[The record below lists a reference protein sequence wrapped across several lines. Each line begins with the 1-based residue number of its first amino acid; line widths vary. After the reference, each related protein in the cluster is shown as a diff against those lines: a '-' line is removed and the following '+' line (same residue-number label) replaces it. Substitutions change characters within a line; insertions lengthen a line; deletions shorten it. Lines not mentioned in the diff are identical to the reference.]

1 MLNRI
6 LILVV
11 LVSAALAI
19 PFIGYLT
26 AALLEHGLNQAAWPT
41 SAIRLDVWIATIRAD
56 NVLGVLKLYWT
67 MAKTELPGL
76 SYGGKLMFAV
86 IFFLESA
93 FIGVVIGGLARD
105 SHRDPSGIFGNAR
118 WASRSERRKMSRGVS
133 LGRDP
138 ETGDTIRVRIE
149 SNLVT
154 IAPPRL
160 GKGAGLVVPN
170 LLAAGE
176 ATANLP
182 VVVID
187 PKGEAYR
194 AAGKRRNAL
203 GRDVCVVDPLQIVG
217 GRDRWDPLGSVD
229 PADVFRLRRIAQA
242 LLPSTEGEN
251 DNSEYF
257 KNGAGALIVGAL
269 IGAKRRGKGLIA
281 AADFIDNVDAFK
293 QALSGA
299 TDRASRRALSILE
312 FEPRVRDPLLSTA
325 TQAFAWL
332 DDSRVEAVVSG
343 SSFDLSDVAR
353 GDADLFVVIPPED
366 SKTLAPLMR
375 LLLSELFVGI
385 RRHRPPERVLII
397 IDEAASL
404 GKFHE
409 IVTAS
414 AELPGH
420 GASLWTF
427 WQNRAQMVETYGEQG
442 AASLLATAEFVTISD
457 ISSVDPDEL
466 ERFSR
471 ALGSF
476 TQLVESKSE
485 GSSGGEKPSRQSS
498 SSRSPQPVRLMT
510 PEALKTMP
518 SDQLIL
524 LPNSKLYA
532 KHPVILT
539 KLRSYADPEFAPF
552 IEDTNPVR
560 DAG

>member
-1 MLNRI
+1 
-6 LILVV
+6 
-11 LVSAALAI
+11 
-19 PFIGYLT
+19 
-26 AALLEHGLNQAAWPT
+26 
-41 SAIRLDVWIATIRAD
+41 
-56 NVLGVLKLYWT
+56 
-67 MAKTELPGL
+67 
-76 SYGGKLMFAV
+76 
-86 IFFLESA
+86 
-93 FIGVVIGGLARD
+93 
-105 SHRDPSGIFGNAR
+105 
-118 WASRSERRKMSRGVS
+118 
-133 LGRDP
+133 
-138 ETGDTIRVRIE
+138 
-149 SNLVT
+149 
-154 IAPPRL
+154 
-160 GKGAGLVVPN
+160 
-170 LLAAGE
+170 
-176 ATANLP
+176 
-182 VVVID
+182 
-187 PKGEAYR
+187 
-194 AAGKRRNAL
+194 
-203 GRDVCVVDPLQIVG
+203 VVDPLQIVG

-242 LLPSTEGEN
+242 LLPSSEGES

-332 DDSRVEAVVSG
+332 DDSRVEGVVSG

-353 GDADLFVVIPPED
+353 GEADLFVVIPPED

-375 LLLSELFVGI
+375 LLLSELFVAV
-385 RRHRPPERVLII
+385 RRHRPPERILVF

-409 IVTAS
+409 IVSAS

-471 ALGSF
+471 ALGNF

-485 GSSGGEKPSRQSS
+485 GSSGGEKPSRQNS

-532 KHPVILT
+532 KHPVKLT
-539 KLRSYADPEFAPF
+539 KLQSYADPEFAPF

-560 DAG
+560 AAG